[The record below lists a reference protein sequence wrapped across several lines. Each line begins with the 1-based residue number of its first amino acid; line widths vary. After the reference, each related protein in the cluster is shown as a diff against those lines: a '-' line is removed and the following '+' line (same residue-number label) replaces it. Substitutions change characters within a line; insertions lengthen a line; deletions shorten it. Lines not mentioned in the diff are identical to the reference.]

1 MKASNHLVNM
11 RNEIF
16 IIGMKRKKQNQF
28 AIGILFGDVCSNLQ
42 NYEDDLSA
50 GLVYKEAETQ
60 DENVH
65 FLGHMPRV
73 KYLF

>member
-42 NYEDDLSA
+42 NYEDDLPA
-50 GLVYKEAETQ
+50 GLVYKEAET
-60 DENVH
+60 
-65 FLGHMPRV
+65 
-73 KYLF
+73 